1 MLTTHLLPPLIIIL
15 LFLLS
20 IPNIRLVYQVQVQV
34 SSVHIDFE
42 MENLQ
47 ISKTAFWWNSSDFME
62 EAQGRPHRQQPGSLP
77 CSFRW
82 WRTDNLAVSLIFF
95 GTPAIFVFRRF
106 LGLSGVLGPL
116 AILAN
121 LLLLLLPSNSDQRG
135 VLCGLLIQ
143 VPSIE
148 DNLVWTPASYIAD
161 PDNNRTCL
169 HSSHLL
175 HLLLQNHPRHLSG

>member
-20 IPNIRLVYQVQVQV
+20 IPNIRLVYQVQV

-82 WRTDNLAVSLIFF
+82 GRIILNVTYEGGEGQIIEQFPWFSLEPLPSLFSWC
-95 GTPAIFVFRRF
+95 F

-121 LLLLLLPSNSDQRG
+121 LLLILLPDNSDQRG

-148 DNLVWTPASYIAD
+148 DNLVWTPVSYI
-161 PDNNRTCL
+161 
-169 HSSHLL
+169 SS
-175 HLLLQNHPRHLSG
+175 